1 MHVLTCRA
9 EPYGP
14 ARRWIFRQIEQ
25 KREDEP
31 MQTKIRKARRLLAL
45 LVALAAL
52 LSACQPTPAEEI
64 IVNRGD
70 GALEEAI
77 AATAVPAA
85 RYEAPQRWE
94 ETFEVRGQTVRID
107 MPVEV
112 ADAGE
117 YPVLTVQRRN
127 IDAQQC
133 IAAAEALLG
142 GPAQLREQ
150 EYGYDDILADL
161 RFVQRGQVHWND
173 STGEVQFLPYEGQQ
187 EEIDRLKALL
197 AEAAAREETYVPLDA
212 GTLGDSLSFRY
223 VRGADGRAGYLTWC
237 GGHLLFQRCRE
248 GNVQLESWLLQNGGY
263 IGEEPHALEHV
274 VITEEEAVA
283 AGEAFLERLGRP
295 DFRLARSEKARM
307 LDSNSEYPYATLGEG
322 YLLTYVVSAEG
333 AIPCLYD
340 EYSDSPLLA
349 FLQKQEQYD
358 RTWFQETLALFFT
371 EEGLRVFTWDN
382 PQALVAT
389 ANENA
394 ALLPFDQVQ
403 QHVRDLLHLALPV
416 YDEEADPHGDVLL
429 QHMALGAALLRTPN
443 RTDEAF
449 LAPAWVILLTTEMD
463 QRVGAAPCALLINA
477 LDGSYINRWA

>member
-1 MHVLTCRA
+1 MRQTHVL
-9 EPYGP
+9 
-14 ARRWIFRQIEQ
+14 
-25 KREDEP
+25 KS
-31 MQTKIRKARRLLAL
+31 LLAL

-52 LSACQPTPAEEI
+52 LAACQPTPEEGF
-64 IVNRGD
+64 VVDRQD

-77 AATAVPAA
+77 AATPAPAA
-85 RYEAPQRWE
+85 RYEAPQRWQ

-212 GTLGDSLSFRY
+212 GTLGDALSFRY
-223 VRGADGRAGYLTWC
+223 VRGADGRAGYLTWR

-274 VITEEEAVA
+274 VISEEEAVA
-283 AGEAFLERLGRP
+283 AGEALLAQLGLDHLALSSAER
-295 DFRLARSEKARM
+295 ARM
-307 LDSNSEYPYATLGEG
+307 LDNKGDYPYEPLGEG
-322 YLLTYVVSAEG
+322 YLLTYVPAPG
-333 AIPCLYD
+333 GTIPCDY
-340 EYSDSPLLA
+340 EPYSDFYLLE
-349 FLQKQEQYD
+349 FL
-358 RTWFQETLALFFT
+358 T
-371 EEGLRVFTWDN
+371 EEAN
-382 PQALVAT
+382 PQYALGWQQERAAIFVTEDGVLSFAWDDPKEIVNT

-403 QHVRDLLHLALPV
+403 QHVRDLLHIGLPA
-416 YDEEADPHGDVLL
+416 YDEEADAHGELVFTR
-429 QHMALGAALLRTPN
+429 MALTSVLQRIPNQSDEALLV
-443 RTDEAF
+443 
-449 LAPAWVILLTTEMD
+449 PAWMLLLTT
-463 QRVGAAPCALLINA
+463 QRQQEQGLAESVLLINA
-477 LDGSYINRWA
+477 LDGNYINRWA

>member
-1 MHVLTCRA
+1 M
-9 EPYGP
+9 
-14 ARRWIFRQIEQ
+14 
-25 KREDEP
+25 
-31 MQTKIRKARRLLAL
+31 KIKKVMSCLLA
-45 LVALAAL
+45 AAL
-52 LSACQPTPAEEI
+52 LSSCQPTPEEGF
-64 IVNRGD
+64 VVDRLD

-77 AATAVPAA
+77 AATPAPTA

-173 STGEVQFLPYEGQQ
+173 STGEVQFLPYEGQR

-212 GTLGDSLSFRY
+212 GTLGDALSFRY
-223 VRGADGRAGYLTWC
+223 VRGADGRAGYLTWR

-263 IGEEPHALEHV
+263 IGAR
-274 VITEEEAVA
+274 
-283 AGEAFLERLGRP
+283 AG
-295 DFRLARSEKARM
+295 ARRH
-307 LDSNSEYPYATLGEG
+307 
-322 YLLTYVVSAEG
+322 
-333 AIPCLYD
+333 
-340 EYSDSPLLA
+340 
-349 FLQKQEQYD
+349 Q
-358 RTWFQETLALFFT
+358 
-371 EEGLRVFTWDN
+371 
-382 PQALVAT
+382 
-389 ANENA
+389 
-394 ALLPFDQVQ
+394 
-403 QHVRDLLHLALPV
+403 
-416 YDEEADPHGDVLL
+416 
-429 QHMALGAALLRTPN
+429 
-443 RTDEAF
+443 
-449 LAPAWVILLTTEMD
+449 
-463 QRVGAAPCALLINA
+463 
-477 LDGSYINRWA
+477 

>member
-1 MHVLTCRA
+1 
-9 EPYGP
+9 
-14 ARRWIFRQIEQ
+14 
-25 KREDEP
+25 

-45 LVALAAL
+45 LAALAAL
-52 LSACQPTPAEEI
+52 LAACQPTPEEGF
-64 IVNRGD
+64 VVDRLD

-77 AATAVPAA
+77 AATPAPAA
-85 RYEAPQRWE
+85 RYEAPQRWQ

-212 GTLGDSLSFRY
+212 GTLGDALSFRY
-223 VRGADGRAGYLTWC
+223 VRGADGRAGYLTWR

-283 AGEAFLERLGRP
+283 AGEALLAQLGLDHLVLSSAER
-295 DFRLARSEKARM
+295 ARM
-307 LDSNSEYPYATLGEG
+307 LDNKGDYPYEPLGEG
-322 YLLTYVVSAEG
+322 YLLTYVPAPG
-333 AIPCLYD
+333 GTIPYD
-340 EYSDSPLLA
+340 YEPYSDFYLLE
-349 FLQKQEQYD
+349 FL
-358 RTWFQETLALFFT
+358 T
-371 EEGLRVFTWDN
+371 EEAN
-382 PQALVAT
+382 PQYALGWQQERAAIFVTEDGVLSFAWDDPKEIVNT

-403 QHVRDLLHLALPV
+403 QHVRDLLHMALPV

>member
-1 MHVLTCRA
+1 MTNKRMFLIACAVILLLT
-9 EPYGP
+9 
-14 ARRWIFRQIEQ
+14 
-25 KREDEP
+25 
-31 MQTKIRKARRLLAL
+31 
-45 LVALAAL
+45 
-52 LSACQPTPAEEI
+52 ACQPTPEEGF
-64 IVNRGD
+64 VVDRQD

-77 AATAVPAA
+77 AATPAPAA
-85 RYEAPQRWE
+85 RYEAPQRWQ

-212 GTLGDSLSFRY
+212 GTLGDALSFRY
-223 VRGADGRAGYLTWC
+223 VRGADGRAGYLTWR

-283 AGEAFLERLGRP
+283 AGEALLAQLGLDHLVLSSAER
-295 DFRLARSEKARM
+295 ARM
-307 LDSNSEYPYATLGEG
+307 LDNKGDYPYEPLGEG
-322 YLLTYVVSAEG
+322 YLLTYVSAPG
-333 AIPCLYD
+333 GTIPYD
-340 EYSDSPLLA
+340 YEPYSDFYLLE
-349 FLQKQEQYD
+349 FL
-358 RTWFQETLALFFT
+358 T
-371 EEGLRVFTWDN
+371 EEAN
-382 PQALVAT
+382 PQYALGWQQERAAIFVTEDGVLSFAWDDPKEIVNT

-403 QHVRDLLHLALPV
+403 QHVRDLLHIGLPA
-416 YDEEADPHGDVLL
+416 YDEEADAHGELVFTR
-429 QHMALGAALLRTPN
+429 MALTSVLQRIPNQSDEALLV
-443 RTDEAF
+443 
-449 LAPAWVILLTTEMD
+449 PAWMLLLTT
-463 QRVGAAPCALLINA
+463 QRQQEQGLAESVLLINA
-477 LDGSYINRWA
+477 LDGNYINRWA

>member
-1 MHVLTCRA
+1 MRQTHVL
-9 EPYGP
+9 
-14 ARRWIFRQIEQ
+14 
-25 KREDEP
+25 KS
-31 MQTKIRKARRLLAL
+31 LLAL

-52 LSACQPTPAEEI
+52 LAACQPTPEEGF
-64 IVNRGD
+64 VVDRQD

-77 AATAVPAA
+77 AATPAPAA
-85 RYEAPQRWE
+85 RYEAPQRWQ

-212 GTLGDSLSFRY
+212 GTLGDALSFRY
-223 VRGADGRAGYLTWC
+223 VRGADGRAGYLTWR

-274 VITEEEAVA
+274 VISEEEAVA
-283 AGEAFLERLGRP
+283 AGEALLAQLGLDHLALSSAER
-295 DFRLARSEKARM
+295 ARM
-307 LDSNSEYPYATLGEG
+307 LDNKGDYPYEPLGEG
-322 YLLTYVVSAEG
+322 YLLTYVPVPG
-333 AIPCLYD
+333 GTIPCDY
-340 EYSDSPLLA
+340 EPYSDFYLLE
-349 FLQKQEQYD
+349 FL
-358 RTWFQETLALFFT
+358 T
-371 EEGLRVFTWDN
+371 EEAN
-382 PQALVAT
+382 PQYALGWQQERAAIFVTEDGVLSFAWDDPKEIVNT

-403 QHVRDLLHLALPV
+403 QHVRDLLHIGLPA
-416 YDEEADPHGDVLL
+416 YDEEADAHGELVFTR
-429 QHMALGAALLRTPN
+429 MALTSVLQRIPNQSDEALLV
-443 RTDEAF
+443 
-449 LAPAWVILLTTEMD
+449 PAWMLLLTT
-463 QRVGAAPCALLINA
+463 QRQQEQGLAESVLLINA
-477 LDGSYINRWA
+477 LDGNYINRWA

>member
-1 MHVLTCRA
+1 MRQTHVL
-9 EPYGP
+9 
-14 ARRWIFRQIEQ
+14 
-25 KREDEP
+25 KS
-31 MQTKIRKARRLLAL
+31 LLAL

-52 LSACQPTPAEEI
+52 LAACQPTPEEGF
-64 IVNRGD
+64 VVDRQD

-77 AATAVPAA
+77 AATPAPAA
-85 RYEAPQRWE
+85 RYEAPQRWQ

-112 ADAGE
+112 ADASE
-117 YPVLTVQRRN
+117 YPVLTVQRAPFT
-127 IDAQQC
+127 AQRC
-133 IAAAEALLG
+133 VEAVEAYLGAAAW
-142 GPAQLREQ
+142 LRET
-150 EYGYDDILADL
+150 EYSYEEILTDL
-161 RFVQRGQVHWND
+161 RVAQRGAAYQD
-173 STGEVQFLPYEGQQ
+173 IMTGEVSFVPYEGQQ

-197 AEAAAREETYVPLDA
+197 AGAAAQEETYVPLDA
-212 GTLGDSLSFRY
+212 ETLDFPAAGRY
-223 VRGADGRAGYLTWC
+223 VRTEEGEGAYLRAGNTFLSISSHR
-237 GGHLLFQRCRE
+237 GGS
-248 GNVQLESWLLQNGGY
+248 VQPESWVLLGNAFV
-263 IGEEPHALEHV
+263 GEEPHALEHV

-371 EEGLRVFTWDN
+371 EEGLRMFTWDN

-403 QHVRDLLHLALPV
+403 QHVRDLLHIGLPA
-416 YDEEADPHGDVLL
+416 YDEEADAHGELVFTR
-429 QHMALGAALLRTPN
+429 MALTSVLQRIPNQSDEALLV
-443 RTDEAF
+443 
-449 LAPAWVILLTTEMD
+449 PAWMLLLTT
-463 QRVGAAPCALLINA
+463 QRQQEQGLAESVLLINA
-477 LDGSYINRWA
+477 LDGNYINRWA

>member
-1 MHVLTCRA
+1 MRQTHVL
-9 EPYGP
+9 
-14 ARRWIFRQIEQ
+14 
-25 KREDEP
+25 KS
-31 MQTKIRKARRLLAL
+31 LLAL

-52 LSACQPTPAEEI
+52 LAACQPTPEEG
-64 IVNRGD
+64 VVVDRQD

-77 AATAVPAA
+77 AATPAPAA
-85 RYEAPQRWE
+85 RYEAPQRWQ

-112 ADAGE
+112 ADASE

-371 EEGLRVFTWDN
+371 EEGLRMFTWDN

-403 QHVRDLLHLALPV
+403 QHVRDLLHIGLPA
-416 YDEEADPHGDVLL
+416 YDEEADAHGELVFTR
-429 QHMALGAALLRTPN
+429 MALTSVLQRIPNQSDEALLV
-443 RTDEAF
+443 
-449 LAPAWVILLTTEMD
+449 PAWMLLLTT
-463 QRVGAAPCALLINA
+463 QRQQEQGLAESVLLINA
-477 LDGSYINRWA
+477 LDGNYINRWA

>member
-1 MHVLTCRA
+1 MTRTRCLF
-9 EPYGP
+9 
-14 ARRWIFRQIEQ
+14 I
-25 KREDEP
+25 
-31 MQTKIRKARRLLAL
+31 AL
-45 LVALAAL
+45 LMALSL
-52 LSACQPTPAEEI
+52 LSACQPTPEEGF
-64 IVNRGD
+64 VFDRLD

-77 AATAVPAA
+77 AATPAPAA
-85 RYEAPQRWE
+85 RYEAPQRWQ

-212 GTLGDSLSFRY
+212 GTLGDALSFRY
-223 VRGADGRAGYLTWC
+223 VRGADGRAGYLTWR

-274 VITEEEAVA
+274 VISEEEAVA
-283 AGEAFLERLGRP
+283 AGEALLAQLGLDHLALSNAER
-295 DFRLARSEKARM
+295 ARM
-307 LDSNSEYPYATLGEG
+307 LDNKGDYPYEPLGEG
-322 YLLTYVVSAEG
+322 YLLTYVPAPG
-333 AIPCLYD
+333 GTIPCDY
-340 EYSDSPLLA
+340 EPYSDFYLLE
-349 FLQKQEQYD
+349 FL
-358 RTWFQETLALFFT
+358 T
-371 EEGLRVFTWDN
+371 EEAN
-382 PQALVAT
+382 PQYALGWQQERAAIFVTEDGVLSFAWDDPKEIVNT

-403 QHVRDLLHLALPV
+403 QHVRDLLHIGLPA
-416 YDEEADPHGDVLL
+416 YDEEADAHGELVFTR
-429 QHMALGAALLRTPN
+429 MALTSVLQRIPNQSDEALLV
-443 RTDEAF
+443 
-449 LAPAWVILLTTEMD
+449 PAWMLLLTT
-463 QRVGAAPCALLINA
+463 QRQQEQGLAESALLINA
-477 LDGSYINRWA
+477 LDGSYINRRA